1 MTSDTPAGVN
11 VGETAILGV
20 SYAEDSTPPD
30 IGEGSTIREG
40 TIIYDD
46 VKTGTGLQTGH
57 HALIREQ
64 TVLGDNALVGTH
76 AVIDGATAVGN
87 DVSMQTGVYV
97 PRETDIGDN
106 VFLGPNAT
114 LLNDMYPA
122 VRRDGDLIGPEVR
135 DGASV
140 GANATILPGVIV
152 GQGAFVA
159 AGAVVTEDVPSETLA
174 IGVPGRIQSL
184 PAELSDGV

>member
-1 MTSDTPAGVN
+1 MTANTPTGVD

-20 SYAEDSTPPD
+20 SYAEESIPPD

-46 VKTGTGLQTGH
+46 VKTGTGFQTGH
-57 HALIREQ
+57 HALVREQ

-76 AVIDGATAVGN
+76 AVIDGATAVGD

-97 PRETDIGDN
+97 PRETDIGND

-122 VRRDGDLIGPEVR
+122 VRRDADLIGPEIK

-140 GANATILPGVIV
+140 GANATILPGVTV
-152 GQGAFVA
+152 GRGAFIA
-159 AGAVVTEDVPSETLA
+159 AGAVVTEDVPPERLA
-174 IGVPGRIQSL
+174 MGVPSKIRSL
-184 PAELSDGV
+184 PSELSDEI